1 MSEKN
6 FCKIAVNVSSANLPV
21 NNISGKILVAN
32 NIRGINMSDHPFP
45 YEIIYS
51 GRKTLAIQVT
61 ADGKVRVRAPKQMP
75 LSAIEKFLTEKECWV
90 LKHLQKKTD
99 SAKNGFFQNQ
109 SVLSDA
115 ERRRYREIA
124 RDIFTQ
130 KTAYY
135 AQIMNV
141 TYGRIS
147 IREQKTRWG
156 SCSGDGNLN
165 FNWRLIFA
173 PEEVLN
179 YIVIHEL
186 AHRREMNH
194 SPAFY
199 KIVSEVMPDYK
210 KQQKWLKENGQK
222 LWN

>member
-1 MSEKN
+1 MPKY
-6 FCKIAVNVSSANLPV
+6 
-21 NNISGKILVAN
+21 
-32 NIRGINMSDHPFP
+32 PFP

-51 GRKTLAIQVT
+51 NRKTLAIQITVES
-61 ADGKVRVRAPKQMP
+61 KVRVRAPKNTPRSMIEGF
-75 LSAIEKFLTEKECWV
+75 LSEKEGWI
-90 LKHLQKKTD
+90 LKHLQQKKKAAENNCF
-99 SAKNGFFQNQ
+99 SNQ
-109 SVLSDA
+109 MLSET

-135 AQIMNV
+135 AQIMGV
-141 TYGRIS
+141 TYGRIA
-147 IREQKTRWG
+147 IRELKTRWG
-156 SCSGDGNLN
+156 SCSSDGNLN

-173 PEEVLN
+173 PEAVLD

-186 AHRREMNH
+186 AHRKEMNH

-199 KIVSEVMPDYK
+199 KIVYEIMPDYK
-210 KQQKWLKENGQK
+210 AQQKWLRENGQK

>member
-1 MSEKN
+1 MST
-6 FCKIAVNVSSANLPV
+6 
-21 NNISGKILVAN
+21 
-32 NIRGINMSDHPFP
+32 HPFP

-51 GRKTLAIQVT
+51 SRKSLAIQIT
-61 ADGKVRVRAPKQMP
+61 ADGRVRVRAPKRMP
-75 LSAIEKFLTEKECWV
+75 HSTIENFLTEKEDWV
-90 LKHLQKKTD
+90 LKHLQKQKD
-99 SAKNGFFQNQ
+99 AAENSYFQNRP
-109 SVLSDA
+109 LS
-115 ERRRYREIA
+115 ETEKKHYREIA

-135 AQIMNV
+135 SQIMGV

-156 SCSGDGNLN
+156 SCSSDGNLN

-186 AHRREMNH
+186 AHRKEMNH

-199 KIVSEVMPDYK
+199 KIVSDVMPDYK
-210 KQQKWLKENGQK
+210 NQQKWLRENGQK

>member
-1 MSEKN
+1 MS
-6 FCKIAVNVSSANLPV
+6 
-21 NNISGKILVAN
+21 
-32 NIRGINMSDHPFP
+32 RHPFS

-51 GRKTLAIQVT
+51 SRKTLAIQIT
-61 ADGKVRVRAPKQMP
+61 ADGRVRVRAPQQMP
-75 LSAIEKFLTEKECWV
+75 RSVIETFLTEKEPWI
-90 LKHLQKKTD
+90 LKHLQKKQD
-99 SAKNGFFQNQ
+99 AAANGMFGHQP
-109 SVLSDA
+109 LSDA
-115 ERRRYREIA
+115 DRHHYREIA

-135 AQIMNV
+135 AQIMHV

-156 SCSGDGNLN
+156 SCSGEGNLN

-173 PEEVLN
+173 PEEVLD
-179 YIVIHEL
+179 YIVVHEL
-186 AHRREMNH
+186 AHRKEMNH

-199 KIVSEVMPDYK
+199 EIVRQILPGYK
-210 KQQKWLKENGQK
+210 KQQKWLRENGQK

>member
-1 MSEKN
+1 M
-6 FCKIAVNVSSANLPV
+6 AA
-21 NNISGKILVAN
+21 
-32 NIRGINMSDHPFP
+32 HPFP

-51 GRKTLAIQVT
+51 ARKTLAIQIT
-61 ADGKVRVRAPKQMP
+61 ADGKVRVRAPKRMP
-75 LSAIEKFLTEKECWV
+75 HSVIENFLTEKEGWI
-90 LKHLQKKTD
+90 LKHLQQKKT
-99 SAKNGFFQNQ
+99 AAENGYFQNQ
-109 SVLSDA
+109 PQLSDQD
-115 ERRRYREIA
+115 RNRYREIA

-135 AQIMNV
+135 AQIMGV

-156 SCSGDGNLN
+156 SCSSDGNLN

-199 KIVSEVMPDYK
+199 EVVKSVMPDYK
-210 KQQKWLKENGQK
+210 KQQKWLRENGQK